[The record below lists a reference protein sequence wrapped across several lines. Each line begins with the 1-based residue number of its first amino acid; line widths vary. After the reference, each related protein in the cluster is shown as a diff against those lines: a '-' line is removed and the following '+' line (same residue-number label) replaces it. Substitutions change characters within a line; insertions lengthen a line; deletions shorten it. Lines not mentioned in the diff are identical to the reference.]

1 MFLCTKRVEKDL
13 GHMSE
18 EEGSFGLN
26 LAEKFFGL
34 ILVAIGAIGL
44 YYTMSSTTVLLSAT
58 GLFYL
63 LLVVLIALGVV
74 LLISKTE

>member
-1 MFLCTKRVEKDL
+1 
-13 GHMSE
+13 MSE

-44 YYTMSSTTVLLSAT
+44 YYTITSTTVLLSAT

-63 LLVVLIALGVV
+63 LLIVLIALGVI
-74 LLISKTE
+74 LLTSKTE

>member
-1 MFLCTKRVEKDL
+1 
-13 GHMSE
+13 MSE

-44 YYTMSSTTVLLSAT
+44 YYTVTSTTVLLSAT

-63 LLVVLIALGVV
+63 LLIVLIALGVI
-74 LLISKTE
+74 LLISKTG

>member
-1 MFLCTKRVEKDL
+1 
-13 GHMSE
+13 MSE

-34 ILVAIGAIGL
+34 ILVAIGAVGL
-44 YYTMSSTTVLLSAT
+44 FYTATSATVLLSAT

-63 LLVVLIALGVV
+63 LLIVLIALGVI

>member
-1 MFLCTKRVEKDL
+1 
-13 GHMSE
+13 MSE

-44 YYTMSSTTVLLSAT
+44 YYTVTSTTVLLSAT

-63 LLVVLIALGVV
+63 LLIVLIALGVI

>member
-1 MFLCTKRVEKDL
+1 
-13 GHMSE
+13 MSE

-44 YYTMSSTTVLLSAT
+44 YYTVTSTTVLLSAT

-63 LLVVLIALGVV
+63 LLIVLIALGVV

>member
-1 MFLCTKRVEKDL
+1 
-13 GHMSE
+13 MSE

-44 YYTMSSTTVLLSAT
+44 YYTANSTAVLLSAT

>member
-1 MFLCTKRVEKDL
+1 MKRVEKDL
-13 GHMSE
+13 SYMSE

-44 YYTMSSTTVLLSAT
+44 YYTVTSTTVLLSAT

-63 LLVVLIALGVV
+63 LLIVLIALGVV

>member
-1 MFLCTKRVEKDL
+1 
-13 GHMSE
+13 MSE
-18 EEGSFGLN
+18 EEGGFGLN

-44 YYTMSSTTVLLSAT
+44 YYTINSTTVLLSAT

-63 LLVVLIALGVV
+63 LLIVLIALGVV

>member
-1 MFLCTKRVEKDL
+1 
-13 GHMSE
+13 MSE

-44 YYTMSSTTVLLSAT
+44 YYTMASTTVLLSAT

-63 LLVVLIALGVV
+63 LLIVLIALGVI
-74 LLISKTE
+74 LLTSKTE